1 MTIPAVGLFLIVVF
15 YYVRLWQIRQSAVVV
30 DFLDTEMGPL
40 QKQDKS
46 LEDTDAV
53 AVRSNRD
60 LCVWLAIGWLFMV
73 KEFVCSVIVVLLLTF
88 RPACTQVYTILCR
101 TTFQSFA
108 CKDIVSTLPI
118 AITGTF
124 TCKTLSKQTPE
135 LSRTR
140 ANHTIRT
147 ISPSTA
153 TPLGTRP
160 TPSSQASSLCSTRS
174 ASSHSSS
181 HCST

>member
-1 MTIPAVGLFLIVVF
+1 MYTEFIITMAIPAVGLILIIAF
-15 YYVRLWQIRQSAVVV
+15 YCVRLWHIRQSAVVAEEIT
-30 DFLDTEMGPL
+30 DTEQGPL
-40 QKQDKS
+40 QKPGDGM
-46 LEDTDAV
+46 EDTDAA

-160 TPSSQASSLCSTRS
+160 TPSSQASSS
-174 ASSHSSS
+174 
-181 HCST
+181 

>member
-1 MTIPAVGLFLIVVF
+1 MYTEFIITVTIPAVGLFLIVVF

-73 KEFVCSVIVVLLLTF
+73 K
-88 RPACTQVYTILCR
+88 
-101 TTFQSFA
+101 
-108 CKDIVSTLPI
+108 
-118 AITGTF
+118 
-124 TCKTLSKQTPE
+124 
-135 LSRTR
+135 
-140 ANHTIRT
+140 
-147 ISPSTA
+147 
-153 TPLGTRP
+153 
-160 TPSSQASSLCSTRS
+160 
-174 ASSHSSS
+174 
-181 HCST
+181 